1 MSGIQDARHV
11 RKGRCAARDATPA
24 RVPRVTAWPEDVER
38 VASFLRAAAAEGRIE
53 EFDHETASAA
63 DAALAVGC
71 EPGEIVKSLVV
82 VGDGR
87 AFLALIPGDRRGDL
101 EKIAS
106 AAGAADVR
114 MAKPNEV
121 VALTGFAPGAV
132 APFPLPGIERVLV
145 DRNLLACDGVWVGA
159 GSPRHMAV
167 LPTPELVRLTKA
179 APADLVSE
187 I

>member
-1 MSGIQDARHV
+1 MYNV
-11 RKGRCAARDATPA
+11 EAARKVSPVTP
-24 RVPRVTAWPEDVER
+24 WPEAVER
-38 VASFLRAAAAEGRIE
+38 VALFLRDAAAEGRIE
-53 EFDHETASAA
+53 EFDAETASAA

-82 VGDGR
+82 LGDGR
-87 AFLALIPGDRRGDL
+87 PFLALIPGDRRGDL
-101 EKIAS
+101 EKIAR
-106 AAGAADVR
+106 AAGTSDAR
-114 MAKPNEV
+114 IAKPDEV
-121 VALTGFAPGAV
+121 VAITGFAPGAV
-132 APFPLPGIERVLV
+132 APFPLPKIERVLV

-159 GSPRHMAV
+159 GSDRHMAV

>member
-1 MSGIQDARHV
+1 V
-11 RKGRCAARDATPA
+11 TP
-24 RVPRVTAWPEDVER
+24 WPDDVER

-53 EFDHETASAA
+53 EFDVETASAA
-63 DAALAVGC
+63 DAALAAGC

-82 VGDGR
+82 LGDER
-87 AFLALIPGDRRGDL
+87 PFLALIPGDRRGDL
-101 EKIAS
+101 EKIARAAGTS
-106 AAGAADVR
+106 AAR
-114 MAKPNEV
+114 IAKPAEV
-121 VALTGFAPGAV
+121 LALTGFAPGAI
-132 APFPLPGIERVLV
+132 APFPLPRIERVLI

-159 GSPRHMAV
+159 GSDRHMAV

>member
-1 MSGIQDARHV
+1 V
-11 RKGRCAARDATPA
+11 TP
-24 RVPRVTAWPEDVER
+24 WPEDVER
-38 VASFLRAAAAEGRIE
+38 VASFMRAAAAEGRIE
-53 EFDHETASAA
+53 EFDVETASAA
-63 DAALAVGC
+63 DAALAAGC

-87 AFLALIPGDRRGDL
+87 PFVALIPGDRRGDL
-101 EKIAS
+101 EKIANAAGTS
-106 AAGAADVR
+106 AAR
-114 MAKPNEV
+114 MAKPDEV
-121 VALTGFAPGAV
+121 AAFTGFPPGAV

-167 LPTPELVRLTKA
+167 LPTPELVRLTKG